1 MNTPATHEDHDGA
14 SDGADI
20 DVDPNMN
27 MNMGASHGVVIDMN
41 TDDASLPLQPELL
54 DLWGSRLIEASA
66 GTGKTWTI
74 AALYLRLVLGHG
86 NASGQNHG
94 FARPLRPAEI
104 LVMTFTRAA
113 TRELSDRIRA
123 RLIEAAQCFRGDS
136 PYAPDAFLA
145 TLLADYP
152 NGPARSHAA
161 WLLDLAAQS
170 MDEAAVTTIDAW
182 CQRMLREHA
191 FDSGNLFDETLVAD
205 EEALQTE
212 ASQDYWRQACYPL
225 DAQALAQ
232 VMGVWRSVDALVKDM
247 RALVEQATPEAAF
260 HDVSDMAN
268 APTLAEVL
276 AHANAAHQH
285 ALDQLR
291 QGWAARAQG
300 MQDWLDGQLSGH
312 KKDWDGRKLSP
323 KHFTGWLATLAAW
336 ANGERADDV
345 PDLKTGWERLAP
357 EGLQQARK
365 PEAAPF
371 TPPPVF
377 AEFAA
382 LRAAC
387 DALPQIGV
395 ALRQHAAAWV
405 RARVLERKRLGGHFG
420 FADLLQR
427 LHDALQGPHAQ
438 RLRERLVQQYPVA
451 LIDEFQDTSS
461 LQYQIFDRIYR
472 AAQNDAASALLLIG
486 DPKQSIYGFRGAD
499 IASYLQA
506 RRATAGRHYALQTN
520 FRSTAT
526 LVDAVNHCFAQA
538 EGSQAGGAFGYRH
551 GKDNPLPFA
560 KVQAHGLAAQ
570 LVDGSGPLPA
580 LTLVHA
586 LETHNSSEMRER
598 FSEVCAAQIVAWLGD
613 PTIGFAKV
621 GGGKAIASADASE
634 SEITGAGT
642 GTGTG
647 TGAGTAAAAAG
658 AASASA
664 GADAGIDG
672 DADKGRHRG
681 DNTDA
686 DGQPSAFTRLRPAD
700 IAILVRT
707 GKEATAVR
715 LALEQRGVA
724 SVYLSDRDS
733 VFDSPEAHDLVH
745 WLRAVANPQDV
756 RLVRAG
762 LASATLGL
770 GLDELAWLAQDDAAF
785 DQRLEQ
791 LRLLRTVWRTQGVL
805 AMLRQTLHQLNLTTR
820 WRDAINGERRLTN
833 FLHLAELLQT
843 AGGSADGEHALIRWL
858 LTQIEDSAAPPD
870 AHIVRL
876 ESDADLVKV
885 VTIHKSKGLQYPV
898 VCLPFACSFR
908 AKERK
913 GTTFVALAQDDGERQ
928 VLLQFSD
935 AQLAQADADRL
946 REDLRL
952 LYVALTRAQHRLWL
966 GFSALRVGNS
976 ADCATHKSALGRL
989 LGGEDANESTDWQ
1002 ARLHAL
1008 AEGCAGI
1015 ALQAAPAHS
1024 PRTPLARAE
1033 SPAPLRPPLV
1043 YQAQFERDWAIG
1055 SFSRMVKNLAAASTP
1070 SELSPIHQIR
1080 PADDEGE
1087 GEYDPDARKPISQTL
1102 ALPVTPPS
1110 LATALPAGALSD
1122 AALLAPQPSS
1132 AWHSFARGAQ
1142 AGNFLHAQLEW
1153 LAGEQFALAD
1163 DPALQERLRKRC
1175 ERAGHGA
1182 QADALVAWLTALVQ
1196 SPLPGPEA
1204 ALCAL
1209 DLTLP
1214 EMEFWLVAQ
1223 RMDSQAIDA
1232 LCRAHRLPGVP
1243 RAALAQQ
1250 QLQGMLMGF
1259 ADLVF
1264 EHQGRYWVLD
1274 YKSNHLGPDD
1284 AAYTEAA
1291 LAHSMAEHRYD
1302 VQASLYLLA
1311 LHRLLKARLGTA
1323 YDPARQLGGAVY
1335 LYLRGVRGPARGV
1348 CLIPPNLALLGALE
1362 DMLAPLPEAL

>member
-1 MNTPATHEDHDGA
+1 
-14 SDGADI
+14 
-20 DVDPNMN
+20 
-27 MNMGASHGVVIDMN
+27 
-41 TDDASLPLQPELL
+41 
-54 DLWGSRLIEASA
+54 
-66 GTGKTWTI
+66 
-74 AALYLRLVLGHG
+74 
-86 NASGQNHG
+86 
-94 FARPLRPAEI
+94 
-104 LVMTFTRAA
+104 
-113 TRELSDRIRA
+113 
-123 RLIEAAQCFRGDS
+123 
-136 PYAPDAFLA
+136 
-145 TLLADYP
+145 
-152 NGPARSHAA
+152 
-161 WLLDLAAQS
+161 
-170 MDEAAVTTIDAW
+170 
-182 CQRMLREHA
+182 
-191 FDSGNLFDETLVAD
+191 
-205 EEALQTE
+205 
-212 ASQDYWRQACYPL
+212 
-225 DAQALAQ
+225 
-232 VMGVWRSVDALVKDM
+232 MGVWRSVDALVKDM
-247 RALVEQATPEAAF
+247 RALLEQATPEAAF
-260 HDVSDMAN
+260 HDVCAMAN
-268 APTLAEVL
+268 TPTLAEVL
-276 AHANAAHQH
+276 TEANAAHQH

-291 QGWAARAQG
+291 QGWAARAQE

-312 KKDWDGRKLSP
+312 KKDWDGRRLRRADY
-323 KHFTGWLATLAAW
+323 TRWLTKVRAW
-336 ANGERADDV
+336 ASAEVDLDM
-345 PDLKTGWERLAP
+345 PDLQTGWERLTP
-357 EGLQQARK
+357 KGLSEVRK
-365 PEAAPF
+365 AEAAPF
-371 TPPPVF
+371 TPPTVF
-377 AEFAA
+377 AEFAT
-382 LRAAC
+382 LQAAC

-420 FADLLQR
+420 FADLQER

-451 LIDEFQDTSS
+451 LIDEFQDTSP
-461 LQYQIFDRIYR
+461 LQYQIFDRIYQV
-472 AAQNDAASALLLIG
+472 AQNDAASALLLIG

-538 EGSQAGGAFGYRH
+538 EGSQPGGAFGYRVAQE
-551 GKDNPLPFA
+551 NPLPFA
-560 KVQAHGLAAQ
+560 KVHAHGLDAQ

-580 LTLVHA
+580 INLVHA

-598 FSEVCAAQIVAWLGD
+598 FSQICAAQIVAWLGD
-613 PTIGFAKV
+613 PATGFAKV
-621 GGGKAIASADASE
+621 GGGKAIASAS
-634 SEITGAGT
+634 
-642 GTGTG
+642 
-647 TGAGTAAAAAG
+647 AAAAARV
-658 AASASA
+658 

-672 DADKGRHRG
+672 DADAGEHRG

-707 GKEATAVR
+707 GKEAAAVR

-733 VFDSPEAHDLVH
+733 VFDSAEAQDLVH

-791 LRLLRTVWRTQGVL
+791 LRLLRIVWRTQGVL

-843 AGGSADGEHALIRWL
+843 ASVSADGEHALIRWL

-898 VCLPFACSFR
+898 VCLPFACGFR
-908 AKERK
+908 EKDRK
-913 GTTFVALAQDDGERQ
+913 GTSFVALAQDAGERQ

-946 REDLRL
+946 HEDLRL
-952 LYVALTRAQHRLWL
+952 LYVALTRAQHSLWL
-966 GFSALRVGNS
+966 GFSALRVGNG
-976 ADCATHKSALGRL
+976 ADCVTHKSALGRL
-989 LGGEDANESTDWQ
+989 LGGEGADESTDWQ

-1033 SPAPLRPPLV
+1033 SPAQLRAPLV

-1070 SELSPIHQIR
+1070 SELSPIHQSR

-1087 GEYDPDARKPISQTL
+1087 GEYDPDARNAISQTL
-1102 ALPVTPPS
+1102 ALPVAPPP
-1110 LATALPAGALSD
+1110 LATALLAGALSD
-1122 AALLAPQPSS
+1122 AARPTPQPSS

-1196 SPLPGPEA
+1196 TPLPGPEA

-1209 DLTLP
+1209 DVTLP

-1232 LCRAHRLPGVP
+1232 ACRAHLLPGVP
-1243 RAALAQQ
+1243 RVALAQQ

-1284 AAYTEAA
+1284 AAYTDAA

-1311 LHRLLKARLGTA
+1311 LHRLLKARLGAA

-1362 DMLAPLPEAL
+1362 EMLAPLPEAL